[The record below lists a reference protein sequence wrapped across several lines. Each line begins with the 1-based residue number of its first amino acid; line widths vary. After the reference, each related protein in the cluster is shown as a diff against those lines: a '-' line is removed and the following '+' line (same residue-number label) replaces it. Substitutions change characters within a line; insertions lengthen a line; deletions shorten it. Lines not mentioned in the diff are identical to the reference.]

1 MERNLSIGDTDNS
14 NSLSSNKHRANKGNW
29 REGGPYAAAVL
40 ATTVRGAAERFG
52 GRAAVLSPD
61 GHLSYAALE
70 ERSRAAAAGLRA
82 AGVRPGDLVALVLPS
97 GGDWAVA
104 AVAVDRVGGVVAGV
118 SPRLAAPERAAL
130 VEVLRPRLVLADPGL
145 VDGLPLRTPVV
156 TVAAGGRCA
165 ELGVPGDDVPDPDEP
180 DAVLDDPDRPALV
193 CCTSGTTGRPKGAL
207 FLVRQLQTVAR
218 IDLGDDVQGR
228 WDGGSPMLASTEFAH
243 VGMVGKF
250 PWYFRL
256 GATLVVMERWR
267 PDDALRLVAEHRMP
281 VLGVVAPQLALMLR
295 SPLADELDLS
305 CVQTVIAGGA
315 PSPPALVKEAV
326 ARLGC
331 HYSIRYSSTESGG
344 VGLATPLDADE
355 RQATRTVGRPRPGV
369 EARVVDEHGAT
380 LGPDQVG
387 ELQLRSGATMV
398 GYWND
403 PAATAAALDP
413 EGWLRTGDLATVDT
427 TGCVTLA
434 GRRTEMFIRG
444 GYNVFPAEVEAVLG
458 EHPQVAAVAVV
469 PRPDDVLGETGIAVV
484 VPADPARPPTLAGLR
499 EFAGPSLAHHKLPD
513 GLVLVEELPLTVAT
527 KVDRGALRSLVAGGA
542 PATDALQPGPPP
554 ADGSP

>member
-1 MERNLSIGDTDNS
+1 M
-14 NSLSSNKHRANKGNW
+14 
-29 REGGPYAAAVL
+29 L

-52 GRAAVLSPD
+52 ERAAVISPE
-61 GHLSYAALE
+61 GTLTYADLE
-70 ERSRAAAAGLRA
+70 ARSRAAAGGLWA
-82 AGVRPGDLVALVLPS
+82 AGVRPGDLVALVLHS

-104 AVAVDRVGGVVAGV
+104 AVAVDRVGGIVAGV
-118 SPRLAAPERAAL
+118 SPKLAAPERAAL
-130 VEVLRPRLVLADPGL
+130 VEVLRPRLVLADPSL
-145 VDGLPLRTPVV
+145 VDGLPLRTTVV

-165 ELGVPGDDVPDPDEP
+165 ELAGDDDGPGADLPDE
-180 DAVLDDPDRPALV
+180 VLDDPDRPSLV

-207 FLVRQLQTVAR
+207 FRVGQLRAVSE
-218 IDLGDDVQGR
+218 IDLGANFESLWG
-228 WDGGSPMLASTEFAH
+228 GGSPMLASTEFAH

-305 CVQTVIAGGA
+305 CIQTVIAGGA
-315 PSPPALVKEAV
+315 ASPPALVKEAV

-344 VGLATPLDADE
+344 VGLATPLVAYE
-355 RQATRTVGRPRPGV
+355 RQATRTLGRPRPGV
-369 EARVVDEHGAT
+369 EARVVDEDEDE
-380 LGPDQVG
+380 LGPGAIG
-387 ELQLRSGATMV
+387 ELQLRSPATMV

-403 PAATAAALDP
+403 LDATAATLTAD
-413 EGWLRTGDLATVDT
+413 GWLRTGDLATVDA
-427 TGCVTLA
+427 TGCITLA

-458 EHPQVAAVAVV
+458 EHPAVAALAVV
-469 PRPDDVLGETGIAVV
+469 PRPDDVLGELGVAVV
-484 VPADPARPPTLAGLR
+484 VPTDPADPPTLAALR
-499 EFAGPSLAHHKLPD
+499 DFGSAALAHHKLPD
-513 GLVLVEELPLTVAT
+513 DLVLTDALPLTVAT
-527 KVDRGALRSLVAGGA
+527 KLDRSALRHLVATQGSANGA
-542 PATDALQPGPPP
+542 DNDVADETLQNTEPST
-554 ADGSP
+554 DGSA

>member
-1 MERNLSIGDTDNS
+1 MSIDDTDNR
-14 NSLSSNKHRANKGNW
+14 NSVSANKHHANRGNS
-29 REGGPYAAAVL
+29 REGAPYAAAVL

-52 GRAAVLSPD
+52 DRAAVLSPE
-61 GHLSYAALE
+61 GRLTYAELE
-70 ERSRAAAAGLRA
+70 AASGRAAAGLRA
-82 AGVRPGDLVALVLPS
+82 AGVRPGDLVALLLPS

-118 SPRLAAPERAAL
+118 SPKLAPPERAAL
-130 VEVLRPRLVLADPGL
+130 VEVLRPRLVLADPSL
-145 VDGLPLRTPVV
+145 VDGLPLRTKVV
-156 TVAAGGRCA
+156 TVAPGGRCA
-165 ELGVPGDDVPDPDEP
+165 ELAVDDAGTADLP
-180 DAVLDDPDRPALV
+180 DAVLDDPGRPTLV

-207 FLVRQLQTVAR
+207 FRVGQLRAVAE
-218 IDLGDDVQGR
+218 IDLGAEFETR

-295 SPLADELDLS
+295 SPLADGLDLS

-344 VGLATPLDADE
+344 VGLATPADADE
-355 RQATRTVGRPRPGV
+355 RQATRTLGRPRPGV
-369 EARVVDEHGAT
+369 EARVVDEDGNE

-387 ELQLRSGATMV
+387 ELQLRSPATMV

-403 PAATAAALDP
+403 PDATAAALTAA
-413 EGWLRTGDLATVDT
+413 GWLRTGDLATVDT
-427 TGCVTLA
+427 TGCITLA

-458 EHPQVAAVAVV
+458 EHPGVAAVAVV
-469 PRPDDVLGETGIAVV
+469 PRPDPVLGELGVAVV
-484 VPADPARPPTLAGLR
+484 VPADPASPPTLAALR
-499 EFAGPSLAHHKLPD
+499 EFGGAALAHHKLPD
-513 GLVLVEELPLTVAT
+513 DLVLADALPLTVAT
-527 KVDRGALRSLVAGGA
+527 KLDRSALRTLVAGNA
-542 PATDALQPGPPP
+542 PTDETLQHPGRP
-554 ADGSP
+554 ADGSV

>member
-1 MERNLSIGDTDNS
+1 M
-14 NSLSSNKHRANKGNW
+14 
-29 REGGPYAAAVL
+29 L

-52 GRAAVLSPD
+52 DRVAVLSPE
-61 GHLSYAALE
+61 GRLTYAELE
-70 ERSRAAAAGLRA
+70 SCSSAAAAGLRA

-118 SPRLAAPERAAL
+118 SPKLAPPERAAL
-130 VEVLRPRLVLADPGL
+130 VEVLRPRLVVADPSL
-145 VDGLPLRTPVV
+145 VDGLPLRTAVT
-156 TVAAGGRCA
+156 TVAPGGRCA
-165 ELGVPGDDVPDPDEP
+165 ELAGPGDADLPDDI
-180 DAVLDDPDRPALV
+180 LDDPDRPTLV

-207 FLVRQLQTVAR
+207 FHVAQLQAVAE
-218 IDLGDDVQGR
+218 IDLGGDVGSR

-295 SPLADELDLS
+295 SPLTDELDLS

-344 VGLATPLDADE
+344 VGLATPPDADE
-355 RQATRTVGRPRPGV
+355 RQATRTLGRPRPGV
-369 EARVVDEHGAT
+369 EARVVDEEGT
-380 LGPDQVG
+380 ELGPDLVG
-387 ELQLRSGATMV
+387 ELQLRSPATMV

-403 PAATAAALDP
+403 PGATAATLTPD
-413 EGWLRTGDLATVDT
+413 GWLRTGDLATVDT
-427 TGCVTLA
+427 TGCITLA

-458 EHPQVAAVAVV
+458 EHPEVAAVAVV
-469 PRPDDVLGETGIAVV
+469 PRPDPVLGELGVAVV
-484 VPADPARPPTLAGLR
+484 VPADPADPPTLATLR
-499 EFAGPSLAHHKLPD
+499 EFGGAALAHHKLPD
-513 GLVLVEELPLTVAT
+513 DLVLADALPLTVAT
-527 KVDRGALRSLVAGGA
+527 KLDRAALRTLVAA
-542 PATDALQPGPPP
+542 SATTGERLQNARPP
-554 ADGSP
+554 ADGSA

>member
-1 MERNLSIGDTDNS
+1 
-14 NSLSSNKHRANKGNW
+14 
-29 REGGPYAAAVL
+29 VL

-52 GRAAVLSPD
+52 DRPAVLAPD
-61 GHLSYAALE
+61 GALTYAELE
-70 ERSRAAAAGLRA
+70 RRSRAAACGLRA
-82 AGVRPGDLVALVLPS
+82 AGVRAGDLVALVLPS

-104 AVAVDRVGGVVAGV
+104 AVAVDRVGGVVAGI
-118 SPRLAAPERAAL
+118 SSRLAPPERAAL
-130 VEVLRPRLVLADPGL
+130 VEVLRPRLVLADPAL
-145 VDGLPLRTPVV
+145 VDGLPLRTHVV
-156 TVAAGGRCA
+156 TLAPGGRGA
-165 ELGVPGDDVPDPDEP
+165 ELEVGGDAPDPDEP
-180 DAVLDDPDRPALV
+180 HAVLDDPDRPALV

-207 FLVRQLQTVAR
+207 FRVGQLHAVAE
-218 IDLGDDVQGR
+218 IDLGADYTTR

-331 HYSIRYSSTESGG
+331 HYSVRYSSTESGG
-344 VGLATPLDADE
+344 VGLATPPDADE
-355 RQATRTVGRPRPGV
+355 RQATRTLGRPRAGV
-369 EARVVDEHGAT
+369 EARVVDPDGAEV
-380 LGPDQVG
+380 GPEQVG
-387 ELQLRSGATMV
+387 ELQLRSPATMDC
-398 GYWND
+398 YWND
-403 PAATAAALDP
+403 PDATAAALTA

-458 EHPQVAAVAVV
+458 EHPGVAAVAVA
-469 PRPDDVLGETGIAVV
+469 PRADEVLGETGVAVV
-484 VPADPARPPTLAGLR
+484 VPSDPTDPPTLAALR
-499 EFAGPSLAHHKLPD
+499 EFGASGLAHHKLPD
-513 GLVLVEELPLTVAT
+513 ALVLTGALPLTVAT
-527 KVDRGALRSLVAGGA
+527 KLDRAALRDLVAG
-542 PATDALQPGPPP
+542 TDRAAGSLQPDLRP
-554 ADGSP
+554 ADGSA

>member
-1 MERNLSIGDTDNS
+1 MP
-14 NSLSSNKHRANKGNW
+14 
-29 REGGPYAAAVL
+29 PYAAAVL

-52 GRAAVLSPD
+52 DRTAVLSPE
-61 GHLSYAALE
+61 GRLTYAQLE
-70 ERSRAAAAGLRA
+70 AHSHRAAAGLRA

-118 SPRLAAPERAAL
+118 SPKLAPPERAAL
-130 VEVLRPRLVLADPGL
+130 VEVLRPRLVLADPSL
-145 VDGLPLRTPVV
+145 VDGLPLRTTV
-156 TVAAGGRCA
+156 TTIEPGGRCA
-165 ELGVPGDDVPDPDEP
+165 ELAVPGPPDPDLP
-180 DAVLDDPDRPALV
+180 DPDLPEDVLDDPDRPTLV

-207 FLVRQLQTVAR
+207 FRVGQLRSIAE
-218 IDLGDDVQGR
+218 IDLGADFATR

-344 VGLATPLDADE
+344 VGLATPVDADE
-355 RQATRTVGRPRPGV
+355 RQATRTLGRPRPGV
-369 EARVVDEHGAT
+369 EARVVDEDGKE

-387 ELQLRSGATMV
+387 ELQLSSPATMV

-403 PAATAAALDP
+403 PDATAATLTAD
-413 EGWLRTGDLATVDT
+413 GWLRTGDLATVDT
-427 TGCVTLA
+427 TGCITLS

-458 EHPQVAAVAVV
+458 EHPAVAAVAVV
-469 PRPDDVLGETGIAVV
+469 PRADPVLGELGVAVV
-484 VPADPARPPTLAGLR
+484 VPADLSDPPTLAALR
-499 EFAGPSLAHHKLPD
+499 EFGSAALAHHKLPD
-513 GLVLVEELPLTVAT
+513 DLVLTDALPLTVAT
-527 KVDRGALRSLVAGGA
+527 KLDRAALRTLVAAGTGDDE
-542 PATDALQPGPPP
+542 TLQHPGPS
-554 ADGSP
+554 ADGSA

>member
-1 MERNLSIGDTDNS
+1 M
-14 NSLSSNKHRANKGNW
+14 
-29 REGGPYAAAVL
+29 L
-40 ATTVRGAAERFG
+40 ATTVRGAAARFG
-52 GRAAVLSPD
+52 DRAAVLAPD
-61 GHLSYAALE
+61 GRLTYAELE
-70 ERSRAAAAGLRA
+70 ARSRAAAAGLRA
-82 AGVRPGDLVALVLPS
+82 AGVRQGDLVALVLPS

-130 VEVLRPRLVLADPGL
+130 VDVLRPRLVLADPAL
-145 VDGLPLRTPVV
+145 VDGLPLRTTVA

-165 ELGVPGDDVPDPDEP
+165 ELAASGEGGGPDPDEP
-180 DAVLDDPDRPALV
+180 DDVLDDPGRPALV

-207 FLVRQLQTVAR
+207 FHVAQLQAVAR
-218 IDLGDDVQGR
+218 IDLGDDAGER

-267 PDDALRLVAEHRMP
+267 PDEALRLVAAHRMP

-355 RQATRTVGRPRPGV
+355 HQATRTVGRPRPGV
-369 EARVVDEHGAT
+369 EARVVDDHGHPV
-380 LGPDQVG
+380 GPDQVG
-387 ELQLRSGATMV
+387 ELQLRSAATMV

-403 PAATAAALDP
+403 PAATDAALDP
-413 EGWLRTGDLATVDT
+413 EGWLRTGDLATVDR

-458 EHPQVAAVAVV
+458 EHPLVAAVAVV
-469 PRPDDVLGETGIAVV
+469 PRPDDVLGETGVAVV
-484 VPADPARPPTLAGLR
+484 VPADPAAPPTLAGLR
-499 EFAGPSLAHHKLPD
+499 EFAAPLLAHHKLPD
-513 GLVLVEELPLTVAT
+513 HLVLAEELPLTVAT
-527 KVDRGALRSLVAGGA
+527 KVDRGALRARVA
-542 PATDALQPGPPP
+542 DESLQPGPRP
-554 ADGSP
+554 ADGNP

>member
-1 MERNLSIGDTDNS
+1 MPIGETRQA
-14 NSLSSNKHRANKGNW
+14 KRRHPA
-29 REGGPYAAAVL
+29 EGGTYAAPVL

-52 GRAAVLSPD
+52 DRAAVLSPE
-61 GHLSYAALE
+61 GRLTYAELE
-70 ERSRAAAAGLRA
+70 AASRRAATGLQA

-118 SPRLAAPERAAL
+118 SPKLAPPERAAL
-130 VEVLRPRLVLADPGL
+130 VEVLRPRLVLADPSL
-145 VDGLPLRTPVV
+145 VDGLPLRTAVT
-156 TVAAGGRCA
+156 TVAPGSRCEELAAGLPDA
-165 ELGVPGDDVPDPDEP
+165 DLPDPDLP
-180 DAVLDDPDRPALV
+180 DEVLDDPERPTLV

-207 FLVRQLQTVAR
+207 FRVAQLRAVAE
-218 IDLGDDVQGR
+218 IDLGADFESR

-344 VGLATPLDADE
+344 VGLATPADADE
-355 RQATRTVGRPRPGV
+355 RQATRTLGRPRPGV
-369 EARVVDEHGAT
+369 EARVVDEDGNE

-387 ELQLRSGATMV
+387 ELQLSSPATMV

-403 PAATAAALDP
+403 PDATAATLTAD
-413 EGWLRTGDLATVDT
+413 GWLRTGDLATVDT

-458 EHPQVAAVAVV
+458 EHPGVAAVAVV
-469 PRPDDVLGETGIAVV
+469 PRPDPVLGELGVVVV
-484 VPADPARPPTLAGLR
+484 VPADPADPPTLAALR
-499 EFAGPSLAHHKLPD
+499 EFGAAALAHHKLPD
-513 GLVLVEELPLTVAT
+513 DLLVADELPLTVAT
-527 KVDRGALRSLVAGGA
+527 KLDRAALRILVA
-542 PATDALQPGPPP
+542 ATATGDETLQHPGRP
-554 ADGSP
+554 ADGSA

>member
-1 MERNLSIGDTDNS
+1 ARPTL
-14 NSLSSNKHRANKGNW
+14 R
-29 REGGPYAAAVL
+29 PVL
-40 ATTVRGAAERFG
+40 ATTVRGAAARFG
-52 GRAAVLSPD
+52 ERAAVLAPD
-61 GHLSYAALE
+61 GRLTYAELE
-70 ERSRAAAAGLRA
+70 DRSRAAAAGLRS

-118 SPRLAAPERAAL
+118 SPRLAAPERAGL
-130 VEVLRPRLVLADPGL
+130 VDVLRPRLVLADPAL
-145 VDGLPLRTPVV
+145 VDGLPLRTAVV

-165 ELGVPGDDVPDPDEP
+165 ELADGNDDAPDPDEP
-180 DAVLDDPDRPALV
+180 DDVLDDPDRPTLV

-207 FLVRQLQTVAR
+207 FRVGQLQAVAR
-218 IDLGDDVQGR
+218 IDLGDDALDR

-267 PDDALRLVAEHRMP
+267 PDEALRLVAEHRMP

-315 PSPPALVKEAV
+315 PSPPALVKDAV

-344 VGLATPLDADE
+344 VGLATPADADE

-369 EARVVDEHGAT
+369 EARVVDEDGRE
-380 LGPDQVG
+380 LGPDEVG
-387 ELQLRSGATMV
+387 ELQLRSPATMV

-403 PAATAAALDP
+403 PDATSATLTPD
-413 EGWLRTGDLATVDT
+413 GWLRTGDLATVDP

-434 GRRTEMFIRG
+434 GRRTEMYIRG

-458 EHPQVAAVAVV
+458 EHPLVAAVAVAT
-469 PRPDDVLGETGIAVV
+469 RPDDVLGETGVAVV
-484 VPADPARPPTLAGLR
+484 VPADPAAPPTLEGLR
-499 EFAGPSLAHHKLPD
+499 EYAGQALARHKLPD
-513 GLVLVEELPLTVAT
+513 DLVLVDELPLTAGT
-527 KVDRGALRSLVAGGA
+527 KLDRR
-542 PATDALQPGPPP
+542 ALQTVVEESLQQQVLP
-554 ADGSP
+554 ADGSA